1 MTTYVLRIRSWDSKS
16 QERTDL
22 ESLTEEKD
30 DLRVYGLRETGV
42 RGALGRRKSFKDK
55 SIESTCNRDQI

>member
-55 SIESTCNRDQI
+55 SIESTCNRDKI